1 MKNAVERDILIHMS
15 GIIWAI
21 IAGIGFG
28 LFQILN
34 RKAGSQIDALRGT
47 FSLLAISAIVLAVA
61 SFATE
66 DLASLRGISWLTI
79 FSFAMAGLI
88 HFLLGWTFLT
98 VSQHRVGAARTG
110 ALIGAAPLFGTVVAA
125 LTLSELVDLPT
136 LFGIIL
142 VVAGVYLVSN
152 G

>member
-1 MKNAVERDILIHMS
+1 MS

-28 LFQILN
+28 LFQVLN
-34 RKAGSQIDALRGT
+34 RKAGSRIDALRGT
-47 FSLLAISAIVLAVA
+47 FSLLAISAVVLAVA
-61 SFATE
+61 SLATE
-66 DLASLRGISWLTI
+66 DLALLRRISLETI
-79 FSFAMAGLI
+79 FNFAMAGLI

-110 ALIGAAPLFGTVVAA
+110 ALIGAAPLFATVVAA
-125 LTLSELVDLPT
+125 LTLNEFLDLPT
-136 LFGIIL
+136 LIGILL
-142 VVAGVYLVSN
+142 VVGGVYLVSN